1 MDINMI
7 NLTLSRHCGTS
18 CPYREHCSYLTQ
30 SVAGTSAAPELASD
44 DRLLCFTSHMPTL
57 KQATDLLIQEALR
70 RSGGNQ
76 TAAAKLLGISQQ
88 ALSKRLRSRE

>member
-1 MDINMI
+1 
-7 NLTLSRHCGTS
+7 
-18 CPYREHCSYLTQ
+18 
-30 SVAGTSAAPELASD
+30 
-44 DRLLCFTSHMPTL
+44 
-57 KQATDLLIQEALR
+57 TDLLIQEALR

>member
-7 NLTLSRHCGTS
+7 NLTLSRYCGTS
-18 CPYREHCSYLTQ
+18 CSYREHCPYLTQ

-44 DRLLCFTSHMPTL
+44 DTLLCFTSHMPTL

-70 RSGGNQ
+70 RSSGNQ